1 MEKIII
7 RIKPDATT
15 TIEVNGVKGASC
27 KDLTKGLEEA
37 LGAVQSEEKTGEFYD
52 EPEADYIHQS

>member
-1 MEKIII
+1 MERIVI

-15 TIEVNGVKGASC
+15 SIEVNGVKGASC

-37 LGAVQSEEKTGEFYD
+37 LGAVQSSENTQEYYD